1 MKRVTLDKIASVTAR
16 LRLDKNAILGTEIP
30 AEAGSVVA
38 ARVLNSKTAYNTLE
52 DCHGRMVMLQPG
64 DVIAGALGHRDA
76 LLGYSGRVPE
86 SLAVGDEL
94 QLLNLGGV
102 MGVGATPAPGIG
114 APFRLEVLG
123 SVLEFPVLERRV
135 GRPASVARAGLEVP
149 AQDESFWSS
158 LPPIVALVGTCMNA
172 GKTTAACA
180 LVAGL
185 RQQGLHVGAGKL
197 TGVSLRRDVWEMR
210 DCGADPTAV
219 FTDFGVVTTNE
230 ENAVPAAHALITHLA
245 QNEPEPPDV
254 LVLEFGDGLLGT
266 YGVQALLADE
276 RIGSAI
282 SRVILCAQD
291 PVGTWGAAELLRTRW
306 NLTPDLVCGK
316 VTDTPA
322 GLRFCHERLEVATWN
337 ALSEGPEVA
346 ERLFPEGLQGPG
358 PSVGRGSVVG
368 SAAAP
373 S

>member
-16 LRLDKNAILGTEIP
+16 LGLDANAILGTAIP

-38 ARVLNSKTAYNTLE
+38 ARVLNSKTSYNTLE

-86 SLAVGDEL
+86 SVAVGDEL

-102 MGVGATPAPGIG
+102 MGVGAAAAPGIG
-114 APFRLEVLG
+114 EPFRLEVLG
-123 SVLEFPVLERRV
+123 SVLEFPVVERRV
-135 GRPASVARAGLEVP
+135 GRPASIARAGLDVP
-149 AQDESFWSS
+149 RMDASFWDA
-158 LPPIVALVGTCMNA
+158 LPPVVALVGTCMNA

-185 RQQGLHVGAGKL
+185 RHRGLRVGAGKL
-197 TGVSLRRDVWEMR
+197 TGVSLRRDIWEMR
-210 DCGADPTAV
+210 DCGAEPTAV

-230 ENAVPAAHALITHLA
+230 ENAAPAAHDLITHLA
-245 QNEPEPPDV
+245 LHEPEPPDV

-266 YGVQALLADE
+266 YGVQTLLSDE
-276 RIGSAI
+276 RVHRAI
-282 SRVILCAQD
+282 SRVVLCAQD
-291 PVGTWGAAELLRTRW
+291 PVGAWGGAELLRTRW
-306 NLTPDLVCGK
+306 DLSPDLVCGK

-322 GLRFCHERLEVATWN
+322 GLRYCREQLEVATWN

-346 ERLFPEGLQGPG
+346 ERLFPGGLDGPR
-358 PSVGRGSVVG
+358 PTP
-368 SAAAP
+368 AARAREATA
-373 S
+373 